1 MELILGGVY
10 RKRISIE
17 SENGV
22 TLANSDWEVVF
33 AVGNK
38 RVKVSTGIV
47 VDDNTIDVYLDT
59 SPLTVGKLKAQLN
72 MEIIDTDAPGG
83 SRNISVA
90 LDCDD
95 IIIPSL

>member
-1 MELILGGVY
+1 MELVHRGVY

-38 RVKVSTGIV
+38 RAKVSTGIV
-47 VDDNTIDVYLDT
+47 VDDNTIEVYLDT
-59 SPLTVGKLKAQLN
+59 SLLTVGKLKAQLN
-72 MEIIDTDAPGG
+72 MEVIDTDAPGG
-83 SRNISVA
+83 SRNIPVA
-90 LDCDD
+90 LYCDD

>member
-10 RKRISIE
+10 RTRISIE

-22 TLANSDWEVVF
+22 TFANSDWEVVF

-38 RVKVSTGIV
+38 RAKVSTGIV

-72 MEIIDTDAPGG
+72 MEVIDTDAPGG

>member
-10 RKRISIE
+10 RKRISIK

-38 RVKVSTGIV
+38 RVKVSTGVV
-47 VDDNTIDVYLDT
+47 VDDNTIEVYLDT
-59 SPLTVGKLKAQLN
+59 SLLMVGKLKAQLN

-83 SRNISVA
+83 SRNISIA

>member
-38 RVKVSTGIV
+38 RAKVSTGVV

-59 SPLTVGKLKAQLN
+59 SLLTGGKLKAQLN

-83 SRNISVA
+83 SRNIPVA

>member
-10 RKRISIE
+10 RKSISIK

-33 AVGNK
+33 AVANK
-38 RVKVSTGIV
+38 RANVSTGVV

-59 SPLTVGKLKAQLN
+59 SLLMVGKLKAQLN

>member
-38 RVKVSTGIV
+38 RVKVSTGVV
-47 VDDNTIDVYLDT
+47 VDDNTIEVYLDT
-59 SPLTVGKLKAQLN
+59 SPLTVGKLKAQLT
-72 MEIIDTDAPGG
+72 MEVIDTDAPGG

-90 LDCDD
+90 LYCDD

>member
-10 RKRISIE
+10 RKRVSIE
-17 SENGV
+17 SDNGV

-33 AVGNK
+33 AVANK
-38 RVKVSTGIV
+38 RAKVSTGIV

-59 SPLTVGKLKAQLN
+59 SLLMVGKLKAQLN

>member
-38 RVKVSTGIV
+38 RAKVSTGIV
-47 VDDNTIDVYLDT
+47 VDDNTIEVFLDT
-59 SPLTVGKLKAQLN
+59 SSLTVGKLKAQLN

-83 SRNISVA
+83 SRYIPVVIA
-90 LDCDD
+90 CDD